1 MEGFFQI
8 LEQEDDS
15 VFFRNLR
22 MTKETFNFIKDA
34 VKFHHQKSTKSCHD
48 PLTISYLANH
58 STYRELAKTYITCSE
73 TLILTISYLANHSTY
88 RELANTYGLS
98 NGCVHKTVINM
109 INILDEIAPNFIR
122 WPTKEEAIED
132 EKEF

>member
-58 STYRELAKTYITCSE
+58 STYRELA
-73 TLILTISYLANHSTY
+73 
-88 RELANTYGLS
+88 NTYGLS
-98 NGCVHKTVINM
+98 KGCVHKTVINM

>member
-48 PLTISYLANH
+48 PLT
-58 STYRELAKTYITCSE
+58 CSE
-73 TLILTISYLANHSTY
+73 ALILTISYLANQSTY

-98 NGCVHKTVINM
+98 KGCVHKTVINM

-132 EKEF
+132 KKEF